1 MTPFPISIRQLLNT
15 LHEMGLIELPVTAG
29 HAAGV
34 TDLPLIHRDPFDRLL
49 IAQSIL
55 EPLTLL
61 TNDALLDRYHIGARV
76 V

>member
-1 MTPFPISIRQLLNT
+1 
-15 LHEMGLIELPVTAG
+15 MGLIELSVTAV

-34 TDLPLIHRDPFDRLL
+34 TGLPLIHRDLFDRLL

-61 TNDALLDRYHIGARV
+61 TNDALPDHYRIGARV

>member
-1 MTPFPISIRQLLNT
+1 MPL
-15 LHEMGLIELPVTAG
+15 
-29 HAAGV
+29 GV
-34 TDLPLIHRDPFDRLL
+34 ADLPLIHRDPFDRLL

-61 TNDALLDRYHIGARV
+61 TTDALLDRYHIGARV

>member
-1 MTPFPISIRQLLNT
+1 
-15 LHEMGLIELPVTAG
+15 MGLIELPVTAV

-34 TDLPLIHRDPFDRLL
+34 TGLALIHRDLFDRLL

-55 EPLTLL
+55 EPLTLP
-61 TNDALLDRYHIGARV
+61 TNDALLDRYRIDACV